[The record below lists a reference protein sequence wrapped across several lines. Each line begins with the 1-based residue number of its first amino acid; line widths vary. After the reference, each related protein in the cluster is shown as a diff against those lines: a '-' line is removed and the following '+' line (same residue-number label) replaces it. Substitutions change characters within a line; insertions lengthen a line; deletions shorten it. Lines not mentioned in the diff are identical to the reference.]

1 MSHCN
6 PQGMCCGYGKD
17 AMKTTGYDCVIIP
30 GASKEADKADIKV
43 FKDKPRSA
51 HTTYAFL
58 CFRRPSFAVG
68 NLLRIWVQLGPE
80 KPFAVSVLRSGSFH
94 SLL

>member
-43 FKDKPRSA
+43 LKDKPRSA
-51 HTTYAFL
+51 
-58 CFRRPSFAVG
+58 
-68 NLLRIWVQLGPE
+68 QLTLHMH
-80 KPFAVSVLRSGSFH
+80 FSVLGVRV
-94 SLL
+94 LR